1 MANLKDTIIL
11 GSLAVTNNI
20 NAAGTITGSKVYNA
34 VFNDYAEYRLCKESI
49 EPGYIVT
56 EDRDN
61 CDHVKLCT
69 SCLGEADMFVVSD
82 TYGQC
87 MGVAANSVP
96 VALSGRVLVH
106 CDPRYNYVVGD
117 YVGCDDHGRAR
128 KLMRLEAHEYPER
141 VLGRVSS
148 IPNYEYWGTE
158 NVAVNGRIWVNI
170 KR

>member
-1 MANLKDTIIL
+1 MANLKDTIVMGHLSATGDIV
-11 GSLAVTNNI
+11 GSRVF
-20 NAAGTITGSKVYNA
+20 NA
-34 VFNDYAEYRLCKESI
+34 VFNDYAEYRLCSESI

-56 EDRDN
+56 EDKN
-61 CDHVKLCT
+61 KCDHVKLCT

-87 MGVAANSVP
+87 MGISGNSVP

-117 YVGCDDHGRAR
+117 YVGCDDQGRAR
-128 KLMRLEAHEYPER
+128 KLTKLEAHEYPER
-141 VLGRVSS
+141 VLGRISS
-148 IPNYEYWGTE
+148 IPEYEYWGSS
-158 NVAVNGRIWVNI
+158 NVAVNGRLWVNI